1 MCGGAGHLLVGEGGH
16 HHPRLREDD
25 AQRHQHCKVSPY
37 SYRYMILY
45 DKLLQRSDFLCHQH
59 SPKFLK

>member
-25 AQRHQHCKVSPY
+25 TQRHQHCKVSPY
-37 SYRYMILY
+37 SYRYIMSTTNYYKGQIFWP
-45 DKLLQRSDFLCHQH
+45 SA
-59 SPKFLK
+59 